1 MGIQEKIL
9 KDVDVLHQSL
19 ILLADVDDEPING
32 RVKLQKIMY
41 LLADK
46 VEEIKAQ
53 SRYNADNYGPYS
65 EVIDEEAR
73 YLERVGVLASNSGK
87 IVLTVQGKEI
97 ARELVKQEDEETLR
111 ALSEYKRFLNDLPSN
126 ELLAYIYTA
135 YPDMVDES
143 VEYRRLKPN
152 IEAHILSLVRKQK
165 ISSQRAAELLDRSQD
180 YIIKKMRNSR
190 IAVLG

>member
-1 MGIQEKIL
+1 
-9 KDVDVLHQSL
+9 
-19 ILLADVDDEPING
+19 
-32 RVKLQKIMY
+32 
-41 LLADK
+41 
-46 VEEIKAQ
+46 
-53 SRYNADNYGPYS
+53 
-65 EVIDEEAR
+65 
-73 YLERVGVLASNSGK
+73 VGVLASNSGK

-180 YIIKKMRNSR
+180 YIIKK
-190 IAVLG
+190 